1 MNLFTTLIIQPI
13 FNLLVLL
20 YGLIPGHNFGLAIIL
35 FTIIVRLAMW
45 PLVKKQLHNAKA
57 MRELAPEL
65 KKIKE
70 AAKGDRQ
77 KQSAMTM
84 ELYKERGINPFSSIG
99 IVLVQLPIIIGLYSC
114 INRIVKDPHELV
126 TFTYSWV
133 ANLPWMQE
141 LAKDIHKF
149 DESLFGVVNLTKPA
163 LDNGHVYLPA
173 LLLVIASAIMQFLQ
187 TKQLMPQDKEARGL
201 RKILAD
207 AGQGKTAD
215 QQEVNAAIGRFTLY
229 IIPLFVLMFGLH
241 FPAALPL
248 YWLVSSMVAY
258 IQQSIILKEDAKEAS
273 QIVVTRRTENEAE
286 KPKKVPSKKKKT
298 AKSGNRRKRK

>member
-1 MNLFTTLIIQPI
+1 MFTTLIIQPI
-13 FNLLVLL
+13 FNLLVLI
-20 YGLIPGHNFGLAIIL
+20 YSIIPGHNFGVAIII
-35 FTIIVRLAMW
+35 FTVIVRLAMW
-45 PLVKKQLHNAKA
+45 PLLKKQLHNAKA

-70 AAKGDRQ
+70 AAKGDKQ

-114 INRIVKDPHELV
+114 INRIVKDPHELI

-133 ANLPWMQE
+133 ANLPWMEE

-149 DESLFGVVNLTKPA
+149 DDSLLSFVNLTKPA
-163 LDNGHVYLPA
+163 LANGKIYWPA
-173 LLLVIASAIMQFLQ
+173 MVLVLASAIMQFLQ

-201 RKILAD
+201 RRILSE

-229 IIPLFVLMFGLH
+229 IIPIFVFIFGLH

-248 YWLVSSMVAY
+248 YWFVSSLVAY
-258 IQQSIILKEDAKEAS
+258 VQQTIILREDSEEAA
-273 QIVVTRRTENEAE
+273 QLVVTRRTETSIEQ
-286 KPKKVPSKKKKT
+286 KPKKVSSKRTNKP
-298 AKSGNRRKRK
+298 KSGNRRRRK